1 MNRIIKILFFSI
13 LAIAILTAPVLG
25 AITEGEALATA
36 ETYSKSGER
45 TAVYG
50 PYKSENK
57 SYYYAEYR
65 TDNRLTG
72 VIVIDMGTGNVVSDE
87 KTLRQVLFA
96 VYRLMSVNN
105 ESIAASNQ
113 KAQQY
118 RAEALLYADNPN
130 IANIFNKMA
139 ETYDEIEAVE
149 EDVVVRLN
157 VSYENAMKLSQ
168 LFKELEESLKSL
180 SAYENDLTANAGVTK
195 QMIEY
200 MIEEIEIDSQ
210 NFQAREDMGVN
221 YSNER
226 VGNGKADTE
235 STPGFEADTESTPGF
250 GLIAAVFALAVIGFF
265 IRKQKK

>member
-1 MNRIIKILFFSI
+1 MNRIIKILFLSI
-13 LAIAILTAPVLG
+13 LAISILTAPVLG

-65 TDNRLTG
+65 TGGDIPPLTG

-180 SAYENDLTANAGVTK
+180 SAYEDDLKANAGITK

-200 MIEEIEIDSQ
+200 MIEEIEIDAQ

-226 VGNGKADTE
+226 VGNEKVGNEKTDTK
-235 STPGFEADTESTPGF
+235 STPGF
-250 GLIAAVFALAVIGFF
+250 GLITAVFALSVIGFF